1 MSKVLDLAQLPRLE
15 EIFQKLL
22 DGYHVCPE
30 DFALYRE
37 ISQQQSDYG
46 NLFAALGY
54 TLKADARGFYYFS
67 PPESGA
73 AGISD
78 RSRHAAVL
86 VFVLVET
93 LADQGLDPDTLL
105 RGEALPE
112 SMFEQVMQRHGD
124 LLRQAELND
133 REAVDRLLRWMERK
147 GLLSQSGRQ
156 IRFRTPIARFLDV
169 CLELAQTS
177 DADKSQEEQA

>member
-1 MSKVLDLAQLPRLE
+1 MSKVLDLAQFPRLE

-22 DGYHVCPE
+22 GGYHVCPE

-37 ISQQQSDYG
+37 ISQLESDYRH
-46 NLFAALGY
+46 LFAALGY
-54 TLKADARGFYYFS
+54 TLKADTRGFYYFL
-67 PPESGA
+67 PAED

-78 RSRHAAVL
+78 RSQRAAVL

-112 SMFEQVMQRHGD
+112 SMFEQVMQGHGD

-133 REAVDRLLRWMERK
+133 REAVDRQLSWMRNK
-147 GLLSQSGRQ
+147 GLLSQSGGQ
-156 IRFRTPIARFLDV
+156 IRFRKPIARFLDV

-177 DADKSQEEQA
+177 DTDKSQEAQT

>member
-1 MSKVLDLAQLPRLE
+1 MSKALDLAQLPRLE

-22 DGYHVCPE
+22 DGYHICHE

-37 ISQQQSDYG
+37 ISEQESEYG
-46 NLFAALGY
+46 KLFAALGY
-54 TLKADARGFYYFS
+54 TLKADVRGYYYFVPS
-67 PPESGA
+67 KPRVGK
-73 AGISD
+73 ISD
-78 RSRHAAVL
+78 SSQRAAVL

-105 RGEALPE
+105 RGEPLPE

-133 REAVDRLLRWMERK
+133 RDAVDRLLRWMESK
-147 GLLSQSGRQ
+147 GLLSQSGGQ
-156 IRFRTPIARFLDV
+156 TRFRTPIARFLDV
-169 CLELAQTS
+169 CLELAPTS
-177 DADKSQEEQA
+177 DTDKTQETSA